1 MKLSLDKKNRKGGF
15 TLIELM
21 VVVAILAVLGSIA
34 YGPILDHMNDGDRQ
48 KAQSNMKSVFTML
61 QQFQKDHS
69 SSFPCDATAE
79 NIQEE
84 EDQKDS
90 PANYGE
96 LTGNDSN
103 AYFRQLFFQ
112 RGSSEKN
119 FYAAINCAGKTVE
132 KEGDDKIARGR
143 ALERKENA
151 MAYVMLKGDEG
162 AKLSVDS
169 GKTSAPIVICSVY
182 PTNGPVSGNE
192 IAFDNKSFRGH
203 AFVLS
208 CDGSVKD
215 IEKDIEEDENNEQK
229 ANLLDG
235 KDIFPENRKS
245 GDSTA
250 DRYLVLPPAL

>member
-1 MKLSLDKKNRKGGF
+1 MKLSLNKKNRKGGF

-21 VVVAILAVLGSIA
+21 VVVAILAVLGSVA

-61 QQFQKDHS
+61 QQFQKDHTD
-69 SSFPCDATAE
+69 FPCDATAE
-79 NIQEE
+79 SIQEV
-84 EDQKDS
+84 EDQKES

-103 AYFRQLFFQ
+103 CYFRQLLFQ
-112 RGSSEKN
+112 RGSAEKN
-119 FYAAINCAGKTVE
+119 FYAAISCAGKKVE
-132 KEGDDKIARGR
+132 REGDEKYARGKG
-143 ALERKENA
+143 LERGENA
-151 MAYVMLKGDEG
+151 MGYVMLKGDEG
-162 AKLSVDS
+162 AKLAVDS
-169 GKTSAPIVICSVY
+169 GKTGAPLVICSVY
-182 PTNGPVSGNE
+182 PSNSPVSGSE
-192 IAFDNKSFRGH
+192 ISFDYKSFRGH

-215 IEKDIEEDENNEQK
+215 LEKDLDEDADNEQK
-229 ANLLDG
+229 ARLISG
-235 KDIFPENRKS
+235 KDIFPENKKT